1 MQTAWVYT
9 IASNSWDI
17 ANITAASGNVYPSSR
32 SDHTAVVSK
41 FITYYLFILIFIV
54 RLSHLC
60 IFFN

>member
-32 SDHTAVVSK
+32 SDHIAVVSK
-41 FITYYLFILIFIV
+41 FITFIIYLF
-54 RLSHLC
+54 
-60 IFFN
+60 